1 MKRRPITEDMILKN
15 AKNTPELVE
24 IQKQVR
30 MKMATQLAEKRRARR
45 MTQTDVSVITG
56 IKRSNISRLESG
68 CYNPTLDSIVRIAD
82 SIGLKVSITFSEK

>member
-1 MKRRPITEDMILKN
+1 MKRRPVTEDMILKN

-24 IQKQVR
+24 VQKQVR

-45 MTQTDVSVITG
+45 MTQADVSVITG

-68 CYNPTLDSIVRIAD
+68 GYNPTLDSIVRIAD
-82 SIGLKVSITFSEK
+82 SIGLKVNITFSEK